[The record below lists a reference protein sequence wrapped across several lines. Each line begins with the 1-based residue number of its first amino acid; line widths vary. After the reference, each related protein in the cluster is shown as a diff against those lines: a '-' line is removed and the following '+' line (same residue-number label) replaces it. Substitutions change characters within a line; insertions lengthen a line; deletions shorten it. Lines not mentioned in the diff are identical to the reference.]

1 MPSLEELIEDFYQIS
16 GIRLD
21 IVDSHFRTVL
31 VESGGSLQEFC
42 SLVHTSESCLKTCLA
57 SDKKAFLAA
66 EKSGKTHVYTCPFG
80 ITEVMVPIWDGMKIE
95 GYFFVSLGTRGEE
108 RASAARKA
116 HLAAGCPE
124 EDFSAALRNM
134 PCYDEKTLKANLVF
148 LELLAEHIGGHHLLE
163 TAKPTTGELI
173 KRCIDTADRKITLA
187 ELGKTLH
194 RSTVTLTQCFRKEFG
209 MSIMDYVAERRLE
222 NACRM
227 LAETTDT
234 IEEIAFRCGYGSAE
248 YFSRCFTKVYG
259 IPPRLWAK
267 RARQLRRESPETK
280 ETDEN

>member
-1 MPSLEELIEDFYQIS
+1 MPSLEELIEGFYQIS

-21 IVDSHFRTVL
+21 IVDSRFRTVL

-42 SLVHTSESCLKTCLA
+42 TLVHTSENCLKTCLA

-80 ITEVMVPIWDGMKIE
+80 ITEVMVPIRDGMKIE
-95 GYFFVSLGTRGEE
+95 GYFFVSFGTRENE
-108 RASAARKA
+108 RANAARKA
-116 HLAAGCPE
+116 CAAVGCPE
-124 EDFSAALRNM
+124 EKCLAALRTM
-134 PCYDEKTLKANLVF
+134 PQYNEKTLKANLDFV
-148 LELLAEHIGGHHLLE
+148 ELLAQHIGGHHLLE

-173 KRCIDTADRKITLA
+173 KRCIDNADRKITLA

-234 IEEIAFRCGYGSAE
+234 VEEVAFRCGYGSAE

-267 RARQLRRESPETK
+267 RARQPRRELH
-280 ETDEN
+280 ETDKTD

>member
-21 IVDSHFRTVL
+21 IVDSRFRTVL

-42 SLVHTSESCLKTCLA
+42 TLVHTSENCLKTCLA

-95 GYFFVSLGTRGEE
+95 GYFFVSFGTRENE
-108 RASAARKA
+108 RANAARKA
-116 HLAAGCPE
+116 CAAVGCPE
-124 EDFSAALRNM
+124 EKCLAALRTM
-134 PCYDEKTLKANLVF
+134 PQYNEKTLKANLDFV
-148 LELLAEHIGGHHLLE
+148 ELLAQHIGGHHLLE

-173 KRCIDTADRKITLA
+173 KRCIDNADRKITLA

-234 IEEIAFRCGYGSAE
+234 VEEVAFRCGYGSAE

-267 RARQLRRESPETK
+267 RARQPRRELH
-280 ETDEN
+280 ETDKTN